1 MFLLFA
7 NPKYLFTGAPDL
19 CAPVAGWQPL
29 LLMGQTRD
37 RPGTWDLVY
46 IRIVTLQIQFDL

>member
-1 MFLLFA
+1 MALLFV

-29 LLMGQTRD
+29 LLMGQTQD

>member
-1 MFLLFA
+1 MALLFV
-7 NPKYLFTGAPDL
+7 NPKYLFTEAPNL

-29 LLMGQTRD
+29 LLMGQTQD

>member
-1 MFLLFA
+1 MALLFV

-19 CAPVAGWQPL
+19 CAPVAGWQPF
-29 LLMGQTRD
+29 LLMGQTQD